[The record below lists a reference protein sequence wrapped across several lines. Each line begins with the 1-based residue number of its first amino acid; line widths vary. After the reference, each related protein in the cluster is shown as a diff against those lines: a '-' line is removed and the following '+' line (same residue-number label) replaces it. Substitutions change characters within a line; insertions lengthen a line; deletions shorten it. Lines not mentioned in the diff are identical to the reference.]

1 MKLTKSKLKQIIREE
16 VQKINLNEGAPTE
29 IELVA
34 GINMLASQLS
44 KLQPSLITDI
54 EEFMNKLKAETDAI
68 ATLVDPT
75 VVPPAQ

>member
-1 MKLTKSKLKQIIREE
+1 MKITKTLLEQIIREE

-34 GINMLASQLS
+34 GINMLASSLS
-44 KLQPSLITDI
+44 KLQPSLKTDI
-54 EEFMNKLKAETDAI
+54 EKFMNKLKTETDAV

-75 VVPPAQ
+75 LEPPAQ